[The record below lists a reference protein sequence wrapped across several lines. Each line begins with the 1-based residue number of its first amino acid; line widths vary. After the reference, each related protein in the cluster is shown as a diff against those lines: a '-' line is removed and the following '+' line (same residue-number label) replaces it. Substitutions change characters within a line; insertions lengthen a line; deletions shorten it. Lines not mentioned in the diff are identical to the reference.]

1 MALTSISRRHAE
13 LSFAAALVAV
23 AGFLFH
29 QAADYPGVT
38 GSYPRTLSV
47 LLGIGGLLMIVRTL
61 VWRHTVDDKPLFDR
75 PKRVYLGAVVLLVYI
90 TAVSYI
96 GYLIPSL
103 ILGIAL
109 PYSLGYR
116 KIRHAALI
124 VTATLLFIVL
134 VFVVALQRPIPR
146 DLLDPMLTVLR

>member
-1 MALTSISRRHAE
+1 MALIIVSRRHAE
-13 LSFAAALVAV
+13 LGFAAALVAV

-47 LLGIGGLLMIVRTL
+47 LLGIGGALMVVRTL
-61 VWRHTVDDKPLFDR
+61 LQRRTEDDEPLFER
-75 PKRVYLGAVVLLVYI
+75 PGRIYLGAGVLLLYI
-90 TAVSYI
+90 VAVSWI

-103 ILGIAL
+103 ILGVAL
-109 PYSLGYR
+109 PYILGYR
-116 KIRHAALI
+116 NLRHSALI
-124 VTATLLFIVL
+124 VTATLAFIVM

-146 DLLDPMLTVLR
+146 DLLDPLLAVLR